1 MSRAH
6 SSYIPSDQIGS
17 VTDWNFG
24 AVDQSA
30 IKFAA
35 KLKAQAEAEEKSK
48 TEASHQAG
56 HAAGYSQG
64 YTEGF
69 AQGHAQATLEGQ
81 RQITEFIAT
90 QGHDAAQAFLQ
101 LFATAQTQLQDSEQA
116 LAKGVLELAC
126 ELSRQVLRHELAT
139 NPNAL
144 LPVVREALGVLASD
158 SKAAVVRLNPVDVD
172 VFAEVLKTEFTNLT
186 LTLLPD
192 ASVVRGGCLVES
204 AGTVVDGTVQ
214 RRWQRAVASLGL
226 VSDWEESDDVR

>member
-6 SSYIPSDQIGS
+6 SSYIPSDQIGT
-17 VTDWNFG
+17 VVDWNFA

-48 TEASHQAG
+48 SEAVHQAG
-56 HAAGYSQG
+56 HSQG

-90 QGHDAAQAFLQ
+90 QGQEAAQAFLK
-101 LFATAQTQLQDSEQA
+101 LFATAQTQLQESEQA

-139 NPNAL
+139 NPNVL
-144 LPVVREALGVLASD
+144 LPVVREALGMLAAD
-158 SKAAVVRLNPVDVD
+158 SKAAVVRLNPVDVE
-172 VFAEVLKTEFTNLT
+172 VFSGVLKTEFANLSLT
-186 LTLLPD
+186 LVPD
-192 ASVVRGGCLVES
+192 AAVVRGGCLVES

-226 VSDWEESDDVR
+226 ESAWEESDEVR

>member
-6 SSYIPSDQIGS
+6 SSYIPSDQIGT
-17 VTDWNFG
+17 VTDWSFA

-30 IKFAA
+30 VKFAA

-48 TEASHQAG
+48 SEAVHQAG
-56 HAAGYSQG
+56 HSQG

-90 QGHDAAQAFLQ
+90 QGQEAAQAFLK
-101 LFATAQTQLQDSEQA
+101 LFATAQTQLQESEQA

-126 ELSRQVLRHELAT
+126 ELSRQVLRRELAT

-144 LPVVREALGVLASD
+144 LPVVREALGMLTAD
-158 SKAAVVRLNPVDVD
+158 SKAAVVRLNPVDVE
-172 VFAEVLKTEFTNLT
+172 VFSSVLKTEFANLSLT
-186 LTLLPD
+186 LVPD
-192 ASVVRGGCLVES
+192 AAVLRGGCLVES

-214 RRWQRAVASLGL
+214 RRWQRSVASLGL
-226 VSDWEESDDVR
+226 ESAWEESDDVR